1 MPWRSQQD
9 SPTALERVVAVLC
22 YLTMGLAGIVYIIL
36 SRSSSQSNFFRFHFL
51 QSIILGILA
60 ILLNW
65 AAGAAGFMVLP
76 LFNLLDGVMPGT
88 GGQIANG
95 VGFLLA
101 NIMVAFSLLPIYG
114 LIFAALGKFAE
125 IPFISNVVRQQMR

>member
-1 MPWRSQQD
+1 MPWRSQD
-9 SPTALERVVAVLC
+9 SATPLERVVAVLC
-22 YLTMGLAGIVYIIL
+22 YLTAGLAGIVYIIL

-51 QSIILGILA
+51 QSIILGILS
-60 ILLNW
+60 ILLTW
-65 AAGAAGFMVLP
+65 TGSALAMIIVP
-76 LFNLLDGVMPGT
+76 LFTMLDNALPGT

-95 VGFLLA
+95 IGFVLSIA
-101 NIMVAFSLLPIYG
+101 MRAFSLLPVYG

>member
-1 MPWRSQQD
+1 MPWRSQD
-9 SPTALERVVAVLC
+9 NATALERVVAVLC
-22 YLTMGLAGIVYIIL
+22 YLTSGLAGIVYIIL

-51 QSIILGILA
+51 QSIIIGIMA
-60 ILLNW
+60 ILLQW
-65 AAGAAGFMVLP
+65 TAGALGMVTLP
-76 LFNLLDGVMPGT
+76 LFNMLDSAMPGT

-101 NIMVAFSLLPIYG
+101 AILRAFMLLPVYG
-114 LIFAALGKFAE
+114 LLFAAFGKFAE

>member
-1 MPWRSQQD
+1 MPWRSQD
-9 SPTALERVVAVLC
+9 SSATTLERVVAVLC
-22 YLTMGLAGIVYIIL
+22 YLTAGLAGIVYIIL

-51 QSIILGILA
+51 QSIIIGILA
-60 ILLNW
+60 ILLTWTSNTLSV
-65 AAGAAGFMVLP
+65 M
-76 LFNLLDGVMPGT
+76 LFTILDNVMPGT

-95 VGFLLA
+95 VGFALG
-101 NIMVAFSLLPIYG
+101 IVMKAFALLPVYG

>member
-1 MPWRSQQD
+1 MPWRSQD
-9 SPTALERVVAVLC
+9 SATTLERVVAVLC
-22 YLTMGLAGIVYIIL
+22 YLTAGLAGIVYIIL

-51 QSIILGILA
+51 QSIIIGILS
-60 ILLNW
+60 ILLTWTGNTLS
-65 AAGAAGFMVLP
+65 MIIVP
-76 LFNLLDGVMPGT
+76 LFTMLDNAMPGT

-95 VGFLLA
+95 IGFV
-101 NIMVAFSLLPIYG
+101 ISITMKAFALLPVYG